1 MTLTFRLLVAATV
14 FASSTYCLCGP
25 FTFRGH
31 PPRQIRAAQS
41 KVVMLYSKNDEMAG
55 SGFIG
60 GMFGGVV
67 GALGGPVAVALGLT
81 LGSVAGGLSGSVSY
95 DIKDM
100 TETLKDKLRDS
111 ERAIRIIAFLLGFLV
126 FANVVCLTT
135 LITSTFS
142 TIQFGALLFAN
153 VVCLTMLIKY
163 LNEFSEVLRD
173 GMKML

>member
-41 KVVMLYSKNDEMAG
+41 NVVMLYSKNDEMAG

-111 ERAIRIIAFLLGFLV
+111 ERAIRIIAFLLGFWGLQMSC
-126 FANVVCLTT
+126 A
-135 LITSTFS
+135 SP
-142 TIQFGALLFAN
+142 
-153 VVCLTMLIKY
+153 
-163 LNEFSEVLRD
+163 R
-173 GMKML
+173 